1 MGKKK
6 ICCGG
11 FEIGDGLEL
20 NGKQLNVVGGGG
32 NNQIIIKTTHTP

>member
-20 NGKQLNVVGGGG
+20 NGKQLNVVGGGV
-32 NNQIIIKTTHTP
+32 NNQITIKTTQMP

>member
-20 NGKQLNVVGGGG
+20 NGKQLNVVGGG
-32 NNQIIIKTTHTP
+32 NNQIIIKTTQMP

>member
-20 NGKQLNVVGGGG
+20 NGKQLNVVSGV
-32 NNQIIIKTTHTP
+32 NNQITIKMTQMP

>member
-32 NNQIIIKTTHTP
+32 STIRLQSK

>member
-20 NGKQLNVVGGGG
+20 KGKQLNVVGGG
-32 NNQIIIKTTHTP
+32 NNQITIKTTQML